1 MPGLGRLRPGAVGL
15 GLSLALMAGVT
26 GCSWPDVSMSP
37 DLSGDSSSAQESEA
51 TATDAPADEPD
62 AAADEAAAD
71 AADEAAATPEAATA
85 AAPVRPVGDLD
96 TGSLTRVLAAGAQDV
111 VLDYWTAQQ
120 ATQWTAD
127 AEKTIQL
134 SAHIEGAGSD
144 EDTEVLVTRFVVT
157 ADDGTART
165 VVVEDRGEFAVM
177 PPFSYST
184 AFTVL
189 PSVPTAEAVTL
200 YVQFDLLVETEPGSQ
215 RYYRQTVLDT
225 LELPLLQ
232 EDPK

>member
-15 GLSLALMAGVT
+15 GLSLALMAGAT

-37 DLSGDSSSAQESEA
+37 DLSGNSSDTRESEA
-51 TATDAPADEPD
+51 TATAGRTAEPATDEP
-62 AAADEAAAD
+62 AVVPVEL
-71 AADEAAATPEAATA
+71 
-85 AAPVRPVGDLD
+85 PVRPVGDLD

-111 VLDYWTAQQ
+111 VIDYWTAQQ
-120 ATQWTAD
+120 AAQWTAD

-134 SAHIEGAGSD
+134 SAHIEGGDSD

-189 PSVPTAEAVTL
+189 PSAPTAETVTL

-232 EDPK
+232 EASQ

>member
-1 MPGLGRLRPGAVGL
+1 
-15 GLSLALMAGVT
+15 MAGTT

-37 DLSGDSSSAQESEA
+37 DLSGDSSSAEESEA
-51 TATDAPADEPD
+51 ATTDGAD
-62 AAADEAAAD
+62 AAADEGAD
-71 AADEAAATPEAATA
+71 AAATTEAAAATT

-111 VLDYWTAQQ
+111 VIDYWTAQQ

-134 SAHIEGAGSD
+134 SAHIEGADSD
-144 EDTEVLVTRFVVT
+144 EDTEVLVTRFAVT

-189 PSVPTAEAVTL
+189 PSASTAETVTL
-200 YVQFDLLVETEPGSQ
+200 YVQFDLLVETEPRSQ

>member
-1 MPGLGRLRPGAVGL
+1 
-15 GLSLALMAGVT
+15 MAGAT

-37 DLSGDSSSAQESEA
+37 DLSGNSSAAQESEA
-51 TATDAPADEPD
+51 AATTEPAAADR
-62 AAADEAAAD
+62 AADEAADRAAGSAD
-71 AADEAAATPEAATA
+71 AVV
-85 AAPVRPVGDLD
+85 APVRPVGDLD

-111 VLDYWTAQQ
+111 VIDYWTAQQ
-120 ATQWTAD
+120 AAQWTAD

-134 SAHIEGAGSD
+134 SAHIEGADSD
-144 EDTEVLVTRFVVT
+144 EDVEVLVTRFVVT

-189 PSVPTAEAVTL
+189 PSAPTAEAVTL

>member
-1 MPGLGRLRPGAVGL
+1 
-15 GLSLALMAGVT
+15 MAGVT

-37 DLSGDSSSAQESEA
+37 DLSGHSSAAQESEA
-51 TATDAPADEPD
+51 AATDAPADEPD
-62 AAADEAAAD
+62 AA
-71 AADEAAATPEAATA
+71 DEAAATTEAAAATA

-111 VLDYWTAQQ
+111 VIDYWTAQQ
-120 ATQWTAD
+120 AAQWTAD

-134 SAHIEGAGSD
+134 SAHIEGADSD
-144 EDTEVLVTRFVVT
+144 EDAEVLVTRFVVT

-165 VVVEDRGEFAVM
+165 VAVEDRGEFALM
-177 PPFSYST
+177 RPFSYTT
-184 AFTVL
+184 AFTV
-189 PSVPTAEAVTL
+189 PESAPTADSVTL
-200 YVQFDLLVETEPGSQ
+200 LVQFDLLVETEPGSQ

-232 EDPK
+232 EDPS